1 MIKTI
6 DFRSFFIGGSVALLI
21 LCALGAAPR
30 LLAPEAVGRFAV
42 ALSDAPNG
50 DVYLVDT
57 VTGQIWPKYSSGG
70 RTNAFYAPKL
80 KVGSST
86 EPNSPEVK
94 TGGSEESVRPK
105 SR

>member
-6 DFRSFFIGGSVALLI
+6 DLRSFLLGGAVALLI
-21 LCALGAAPR
+21 LCALGAVPR
-30 LLAPEAVGRFAV
+30 LPAPEAVGRFAV

-57 VTGQIWPKYSSGG
+57 VTGQIWPKYSVGG
-70 RTNAFYAPKL
+70 RTTTFFAPKL
-80 KVGSST
+80 KAGSAA

-94 TGGSEESVRPK
+94 KDGAEESVRTK